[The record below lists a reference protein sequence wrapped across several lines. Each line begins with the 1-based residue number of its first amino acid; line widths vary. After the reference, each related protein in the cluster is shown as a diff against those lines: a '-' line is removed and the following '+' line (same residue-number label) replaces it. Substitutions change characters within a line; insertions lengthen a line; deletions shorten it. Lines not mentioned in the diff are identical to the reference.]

1 MRELRRLERSKEE
14 NEKIDKKKIEKMEK
28 DMEGRLRK
36 GMLFEDEGNI
46 DKRRKLIEIE
56 ERMRKKGVVFN
67 MGVEEKEI

>member
-67 MGVEEKEI
+67 IGVEEKEI